1 MSAGQ
6 RRMTAGQRVAA
17 AFERIAAVD
26 RPEVWIALRPR
37 EEAMSEATQIDARVA
52 AGKDLPLAGRT
63 LAVKDNIDVGGLP
76 TTAGCPAFA
85 YHPSADAPVVARL
98 RAAGAVVVGKTN
110 MDQFATGL
118 VGTRTPYGA
127 VRDARRPAYVSGGSS
142 AGSAVAV
149 ALGMSDLALGTDT
162 AGSGRVPAAFGGIV
176 GLKPTRGLVPNV
188 GVVPACRTL
197 DCVTVF
203 APGLAEAEEAM
214 AVMAAS
220 GVVAGLE
227 PSGSEAAIIAGPANE
242 PADPRARAW
251 PSDAPLGA
259 PPSPRVAVPREL
271 PELGETEVEAFRAAC
286 ARLSAAGARLVEVDP
301 APFLEAAQLLYGG
314 GFAAERYQGVGHFVD
329 DHADEVDPVVGSI
342 IQAAGRIPAYALV
355 ADGKRLDELRLE
367 ALTALEGCDALLVPT
382 APFQP
387 TLEAVAADPVGVN
400 SRLGTYTNFCN
411 LFDLSAASVPAGR
424 AGEAEFG
431 VTVLARPFADR
442 IACDVARLL
451 ADGPPP
457 VRVAGPP
464 ATELMVVGAHLTG
477 QPLNHQLTGRGARLV
492 GLARTAPEYRLYA
505 LDTEPPKPGLVRV
518 ADGGAAVEGE
528 LWALPPAALGTLL
541 AGLPTPMTLGRV
553 QLHDGRAVTGFLC
566 EGVAT
571 EGALDITAS
580 GKWVAYLQGA

>member
-1 MSAGQ
+1 MSNAGDGP
-6 RRMTAGQRVAA
+6 MTAAESVEA
-17 AFERIAAVD
+17 AFERIGALD
-26 RPEVWIALRPR
+26 RREVWIALRPR
-37 EEAMSEATQIDARVA
+37 EETLGEARLIDGRVA
-52 AGKDLPLAGRT
+52 ASEDLPLAGRT
-63 LAVKDNIDVGGLP
+63 LAVKDNIDVDGMP

-85 YHPSADAPVVARL
+85 YHPRADAPVVARL

-127 VRDARRPAYVSGGSS
+127 VRDARRLAYVSGGSS

-149 ALGMSDLALGTDT
+149 ALGMADLALGTDT

-203 APGLAEAEEAM
+203 ASRLAEAEEAM
-214 AVMAAS
+214 AMMAA
-220 GVVAGLE
+220 
-227 PSGSEAAIIAGPANE
+227 IAPVPE

-251 PSDAPLGA
+251 PPDAPLAA
-259 PPSPRVAVPREL
+259 PPSPWVAVPREL
-271 PELGETEVEAFRAAC
+271 PELGEAEAGAFRSAC
-286 ARLSAAGARLVEVDP
+286 ARMSEAGARLVEIDLD
-301 APFLEAAQLLYGG
+301 PFLEAAQLLYGG
-314 GFAAERYQGVGHFVD
+314 GFAAERYQGVGGFVD
-329 DHADEVDPVVGSI
+329 HHADDVDPVVGSI
-342 IQAAGRIPAYALV
+342 IQAAGRIPAHALV
-355 ADGKRLDELRLE
+355 EDGKRLDELRL
-367 ALTALEGCDALLVPT
+367 AAMATLEGCDALLVPT

-400 SRLGTYTNFCN
+400 SRLGAYTNFCN
-411 LFDLSAASVPAGR
+411 LFDLCAASVPAGR

-451 ADGPPP
+451 AGGDAP

-464 ATELMVVGAHLTG
+464 ATELVVLGAHLAG
-477 QPLNHQLTGRGARLV
+477 QPLNYQLTERGAKLLGV
-492 GLARTAPEYRLYA
+492 VRTAPEYRLYA

-518 ADGGAAVEGE
+518 ADGGAGVEGE
-528 LWALPPAALGTLL
+528 LWALPPAALGALL
-541 AGLPTPMTLGRV
+541 AGLPAPMTLGRV
-553 QLHDGRAVTGFLC
+553 RLDDGRAITGFLC
-566 EGVAT
+566 EGIAT
-571 EGALDITAS
+571 EGAHDITAS
-580 GKWVAYLQGA
+580 GSWVAYQQEA